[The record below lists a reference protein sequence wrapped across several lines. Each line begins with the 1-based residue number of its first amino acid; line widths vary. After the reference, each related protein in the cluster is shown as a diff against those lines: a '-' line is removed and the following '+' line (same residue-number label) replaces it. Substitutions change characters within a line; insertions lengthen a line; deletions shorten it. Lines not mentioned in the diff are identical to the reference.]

1 MGADIAKHTR
11 PIDYQNKVLIVEV
24 TSSVWLHELR
34 YRVEE
39 IRIKVNHYMEA
50 PWVNYVKL
58 IHK

>member
-1 MGADIAKHTR
+1 YTR

-39 IRIKVNHYMEA
+39 MLFKVNHYMGE
-50 PWVNYVKL
+50 PWCTYIKL
-58 IHK
+58 VHK